1 MHVRAQWRVR
11 QFDVVLCCRDGLVS
25 IQEYMAFM
33 ISRETENVQSAQDV
47 EAAFRALTSSD
58 RPFITSQELYAVSH
72 TRVTSL
78 MHLMCTV
85 SNLDSVPPFS
95 RCLTHLGF
103 DGVLVCVV
111 PAERVAGAG

>member
-1 MHVRAQWRVR
+1 MLVNGGNRLHVRAQWRVR

-58 RPFITSQELYAVSH
+58 RPYITSQELYAVSH
-72 TRVTSL
+72 RRHHHYYRRRPRAYSASCYALSL
-78 MHLMCTV
+78 
-85 SNLDSVPPFS
+85 
-95 RCLTHLGF
+95 
-103 DGVLVCVV
+103 
-111 PAERVAGAG
+111 